1 MLLADYINIKHIAMD
16 IAGGGYVDDED
27 TKDAI
32 VEHFMNVQHFTDIQL
47 EAMLLDYKVL
57 AT

>member
-16 IAGGGYVDDED
+16 IADGGYVDDED

-32 VEHFMNVQHFTDIQL
+32 VVHFMNVQHFTDIQL

-57 AT
+57 ST

>member
-16 IAGGGYVDDED
+16 IADGGYVDDED

-57 AT
+57 ST